1 MSETYAAPALAS
13 HKREVAQR
21 MQPGELMRDA
31 RAHLAPVH

>member
-21 MQPGELMRDA
+21 IQPGERVHDA
-31 RAHLAPVH
+31 RAHLASVR